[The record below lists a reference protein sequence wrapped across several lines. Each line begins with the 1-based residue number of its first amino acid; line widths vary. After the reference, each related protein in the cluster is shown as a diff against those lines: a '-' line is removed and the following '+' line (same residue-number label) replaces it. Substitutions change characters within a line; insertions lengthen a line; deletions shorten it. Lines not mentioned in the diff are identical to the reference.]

1 MTIIR
6 SSPFA
11 VVSVCVVLIVA
22 AGVQMASAQRP
33 AADITRDV
41 QRALSRQRDLSRV
54 KVTVNGSEVTLSGSV
69 PTLWAKRDAIKRAL
83 DVDGVETVASEL
95 ELPEVTSDTSIAQ
108 QIGQAIRRYPYY
120 TVWDYIDGVINKG
133 VVTLTGSVTPD
144 RNKSADIEEAVAR
157 VRGVQ
162 EIRNQIVTLPPS
174 KGDEELRIIIAYQLF
189 RSDHFERFA
198 SQSNP
203 PFHIVVHNSVVTL
216 YGVVQSEIEYREME
230 RIVRQTDG
238 VLRVQN
244 KLEKAS

>member
-6 SSPFA
+6 SSRFA
-11 VVSVCVVLIVA
+11 VLACYVVLIVA
-22 AGVQMASAQRP
+22 AGVQTASAQRP
-33 AADITRDV
+33 AADIARDV
-41 QRALSRQRDLSRV
+41 QRTLSRERDLSRI
-54 KVTVNGSEVTLSGSV
+54 KVSVADSEVTLSGSV
-69 PTLWAKRDAIKRAL
+69 PTLWAKREAIKRAL

-95 ELPEVTSDTSIAQ
+95 ELPEVSSDASIAQ

-120 TVWDYIDGVINKG
+120 TMFDYLDGVINKG

-144 RNKSADIEEAVAR
+144 RDKAEDIENDVSR

-174 KGDEELRIIIAYQLF
+174 KGDAELRVIIAYQLF
-189 RSDHFERFA
+189 QTEHFERFA
-198 SQSNP
+198 SQRDP
-203 PFHIVVHNSVVTL
+203 PFHIIVHNSVVTL

-244 KLEKAS
+244 KLQKAS